1 MFGKSLLINLCAGFL
16 LCSSNG
22 YAAAMPVRLSAT
34 KILARELV
42 PLVPGA
48 SIHPVHVDLMDRYEN
63 LERQVS
69 EAVEGTPDYKYL
81 VNDLATTKQTLDNSI
96 KGIAVLA
103 RSDTTL
109 SVPVPSSTVA
119 SASVTA
125 SASTISAVPSTSV
138 NTDVPVVTVVTQIGT
153 SVVVVASQGM
163 TSTITLATLTNV
175 PSSTPSSTAPPG
187 SSTSGSAS
195 GSGVVSASSVASTTP
210 SGTNAAQQGKA
221 SSAASPMALSMPKT
235 QIVLGAIIST
245 LFGALTVL

>member
-22 YAAAMPVRLSAT
+22 YSFAMPVRLSAT
-34 KILARELV
+34 KVLARELV
-42 PLVPGA
+42 SLVPGA

-81 VNDLATTKQTLDNSI
+81 VNDLATTKRTLDNSI

-109 SVPVPSSTVA
+109 SVPVPSSSSTVA

-125 SASTISAVPSTSV
+125 SASTISAAPPTSV

-153 SVVVVASQGM
+153 SVVVVASQGV

-175 PSSTPSSTAPPG
+175 SSSTPSSTAPPG

-195 GSGVVSASSVASTTP
+195 GSAVVSTSSVASTTP
-210 SGTNAAQQGKA
+210 SGTIAARQGKA
-221 SSAASPMALSMPKT
+221 
-235 QIVLGAIIST
+235 
-245 LFGALTVL
+245 